1 MILAQLTRRRAH
13 DSTLTKSRYNV
24 LLVLHKFHYYP
35 KLTASGQ
42 YPTFAQRQRLYHQ
55 DANYMMPLST
65 QETSSTQPASA
76 GPIQNGSTSSL
87 SDLAKTNL
95 IFQSGSHQQT
105 YTLETKTTSI
115 HRLTDLPDA
124 DAQLFKPAS
133 NPPPGAQIFALTT
146 EATIFHPQGGGQP
159 SDIGTLSTL
168 PEYGSNQEGQKF
180 FEVAMARTSATNIGT
195 VLHFGYFIDESIAQP
210 GPSSLPVIQVVDSD
224 KRHLYSRLHT
234 AGHVLGTATR
244 SLLEDKIED
253 FDELKASHFPDAASC
268 EFKGSI
274 DGKYKSEIQTAVDQ
288 LVDKDAEVRIGWWR
302 KEDFRNRGLE
312 RLLPSDEV
320 WTQIA
325 TQVDES
331 GDEVEGSTGPDDEVT
346 RIRVVEIVGFEVYP
360 CGGTHVPSTKGC
372 GKVSVKKISR
382 SKGTS
387 RVSYLVD

>member
-1 MILAQLTRRRAH
+1 
-13 DSTLTKSRYNV
+13 
-24 LLVLHKFHYYP
+24 
-35 KLTASGQ
+35 
-42 YPTFAQRQRLYHQ
+42 
-55 DANYMMPLST
+55 
-65 QETSSTQPASA
+65 
-76 GPIQNGSTSSL
+76 
-87 SDLAKTNL
+87 
-95 IFQSGSHQQT
+95 
-105 YTLETKTTSI
+105 
-115 HRLTDLPDA
+115 
-124 DAQLFKPAS
+124 
-133 NPPPGAQIFALTT
+133 
-146 EATIFHPQGGGQP
+146 
-159 SDIGTLSTL
+159 
-168 PEYGSNQEGQKF
+168 
-180 FEVAMARTSATNIGT
+180 MARTSATNTGT
-195 VLHFGYFIDESIAQP
+195 VLHFGYFIDESFAQP
-210 GPSSLPVIQVVDSD
+210 GPSSLPVIQAVDSD

-302 KEDFRNRGLE
+302 REDFRSRGLE
-312 RLLPSDEV
+312 RLLPTDEV
-320 WTQIA
+320 WSQIA

-331 GDEVEGSTGPDDEVT
+331 GEEVEGSTGTDDEAT